1 MNISQVIETID
12 YLKSQGMLK
21 HLKLMHYHLGSQIPN
36 IRDIRLAVTEAARV
50 YAELVTEGATM
61 GYLDL
66 GGGLAVDYDGS
77 NTNFNSSRNYSTEE
91 YCMDIVEAVMSV
103 MDANDIAHPIIIT
116 ESGRALVAY
125 YSMLVFN
132 VLDVTKFEN
141 GDTPPMAPDE
151 HSEHVKNLLEV
162 YSGLTTK
169 NLQESY
175 NDALYYREI
184 IKDAFNHGHIGI
196 RERGLGEK
204 TLLVYG

>member
-1 MNISQVIETID
+1 MKLKPLLKEQKKLEIEPNIGIRIKLSSKAGGHWTDSGGDRSIFGLNISQVIETID

-61 GYLDL
+61 GGYLDL

-116 ESGRALVAY
+116 ESGRAW
-125 YSMLVFN
+125 
-132 VLDVTKFEN
+132 
-141 GDTPPMAPDE
+141 
-151 HSEHVKNLLEV
+151 
-162 YSGLTTK
+162 
-169 NLQESY
+169 
-175 NDALYYREI
+175 
-184 IKDAFNHGHIGI
+184 
-196 RERGLGEK
+196 
-204 TLLVYG
+204 